1 MAVEDAVRSPG
12 LGGSRSGAEF
22 GSDYIVEILRALG
35 IEFAAFNPG
44 SSFRGI
50 HDSIVNFGD
59 TRFPEPIECCHEE
72 ISVAIAHGY
81 AKATGKPMVAIAH
94 NVVGLQHATM
104 AIFNAWVDRVPILV
118 LGGTGP
124 VDPYRRRP
132 RIDWIHTALVQGNL
146 VRDFVKWDDQPPS
159 LGASAESLTR
169 AYKVATT
176 EPTAPVYVCFDTELQ
191 EMRADPDL
199 VIPDPAQFSTPTKLA
214 PDPVALERLADVLA
228 SSQRPV
234 LVADLVGRNP
244 DAVAALVALAEALG
258 APVLDQG
265 GRFNMPTTH
274 PLDASGANNDALRE
288 ADVVL
293 LLDVQDPYG
302 ALTTVNR
309 VLRTTEYVQPA
320 DCKVVSLGVNDLL
333 VRSWTGDYQR
343 QVPTDMNIA
352 ADTSVGLPLLV
363 DLVRERLVRNSAAR
377 DRFSTRGA
385 TWADRHRD
393 LRARWRREAEASR
406 DRSPLSVGA
415 VAAELGEVIKDEDW
429 WVVNGDLRGWARR
442 LWDFREPYQY
452 LGGSGG
458 AGLGY
463 GMGASIGAAL
473 AARNTNRLTVNLQA
487 DGDFLFGPGAL
498 WTAAH
503 HHVPMLVVLHNNRS
517 LYNSEEHGIQIAE
530 HRERPVEN
538 AGIGTQI
545 TDPNVDFATLARSF
559 DCYGEG
565 PISQMS
571 ELRPALERALR
582 VVKEEGKLAFVDVVS
597 EPR

>member
-1 MAVEDAVRSPG
+1 M
-12 LGGSRSGAEF
+12 
-22 GSDYIVEILRALG
+22 
-35 IEFAAFNPG
+35 
-44 SSFRGI
+44 
-50 HDSIVNFGD
+50 
-59 TRFPEPIECCHEE
+59 
-72 ISVAIAHGY
+72 
-81 AKATGKPMVAIAH
+81 
-94 NVVGLQHATM
+94 
-104 AIFNAWVDRVPILV
+104 
-118 LGGTGP
+118 
-124 VDPYRRRP
+124 
-132 RIDWIHTALVQGNL
+132 
-146 VRDFVKWDDQPPS
+146 
-159 LGASAESLTR
+159 
-169 AYKVATT
+169 
-176 EPTAPVYVCFDTELQ
+176 
-191 EMRADPDL
+191 
-199 VIPDPAQFSTPTKLA
+199 
-214 PDPVALERLADVLA
+214 
-228 SSQRPV
+228 
-234 LVADLVGRNP
+234 
-244 DAVAALVALAEALG
+244 
-258 APVLDQG
+258 
-265 GRFNMPTTH
+265 
-274 PLDASGANNDALRE
+274 
-288 ADVVL
+288 
-293 LLDVQDPYG
+293 QDPYG
-302 ALTTVNR
+302 ALTSVNR
-309 VLRTTEYVQPA
+309 VLRTTDYVQPA
-320 DCKVVSLGVNDLL
+320 DCKVISLGVNDLL
-333 VRSWTGDYQR
+333 VRSWTGDFQR

-352 ADTSVGLPLLV
+352 ADTSVALPLLV

-377 DRFSTRGA
+377 DHFSTRGA
-385 TWADRHRD
+385 AWADRHRD

-473 AARNTNRLTVNLQA
+473 AARGTNRLTVNLQA

-517 LYNSEEHGIQIAE
+517 LYYSEEHGMQIAE

-582 VVKEEGKLAFVDVVS
+582 VVKDGKLAFVDVVS